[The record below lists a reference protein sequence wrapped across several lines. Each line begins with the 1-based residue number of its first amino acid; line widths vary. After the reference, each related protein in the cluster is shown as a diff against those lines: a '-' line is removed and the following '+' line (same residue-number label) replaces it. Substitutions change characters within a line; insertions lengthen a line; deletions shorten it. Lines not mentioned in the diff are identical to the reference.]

1 MSKKYLVTGAAGFI
15 ASQVSEQ
22 LLDQGDHVVC
32 VDNLNDYYDVRLK
45 NWRLEQLKAHPNAE
59 NFSFARLDI
68 EDQAKVVDLFKAE
81 SPFDA
86 VLNLA
91 ARAGVRYSM
100 ENPHVYISTNAEGT
114 LNLLECMRAQGCNKL
129 VLASTS
135 SL

>member
-1 MSKKYLVTGAAGFI
+1 MVTGAAGFI
-15 ASQVSEQ
+15 ASQVCSQ
-22 LLDQGDHVVC
+22 LLNQVDQVVG

-45 NWRLEQLKAHPNAE
+45 EWRLQQLGNHRNAK
-59 NFSFARLDI
+59 NFNFEKLDI
-68 EDQAKVVDLFKAE
+68 ENHESLKALFKNHG
-81 SPFDA
+81 PFNA

-100 ENPHVYISTNAEGT
+100 ENPHVYLSTNAEGT
-114 LNLLECMRAQGCNKL
+114 LNLLECMRENGCKKF